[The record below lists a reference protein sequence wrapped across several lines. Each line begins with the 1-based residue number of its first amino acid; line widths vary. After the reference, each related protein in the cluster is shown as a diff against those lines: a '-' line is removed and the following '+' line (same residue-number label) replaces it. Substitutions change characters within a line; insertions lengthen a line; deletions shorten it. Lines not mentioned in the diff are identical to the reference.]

1 MRDAATGDRSV
12 AVVFAGWLN
21 VNIPRQGATA
31 REFLVDPLH
40 ADVVVFG
47 TFVPRNYDH
56 RRQPD
61 CADGGGDC
69 LLANVAA
76 LRPIRTALAPM
87 LSFREL
93 QKTFRATPHFATI
106 EAEYLRRFKAAGN
119 NWPNIAGTSIFAPLL
134 GSKALSV
141 LREIHG
147 YSEGLKL
154 LEAQESARRRRYDR
168 VVWSRVEYNWLAPH
182 PPLSLMPECYVW
194 VPRPQ
199 FGMAIDDGHAV
210 LSRAAADTYF
220 RRWEYLLWPG
230 MLARA
235 PLRFWA
241 TQPPED
247 LLAFVIAEANLS
259 VAHFA
264 MTAALPC
271 CGAAGHCFK
280 TECHHAPVYATRA
293 RGHEPFGEAR
303 PPAADGRGARW
314 VVKGKYKY
322 ELMENWRHAA
332 ALGCPGARFALTG
345 KRYGE
350 ARLSIGETIETG
362 GACARAERASYPP
375 GEEERRNPPVQLVVR
390 VPVPREARI
399 TPHLSGGLVA
409 PLATAARGGAAP
421 LRGGG
426 GGRGRARRQLERGAR
441 RRFDGVAV
449 PWFCPAHASGFWPAD
464 AGDGA
469 PVAAAG
475 FCAETAENDE
485 GDCERGA
492 QGGWAAGWASA
503 RGILTLADC
512 VDACR
517 RCARCNFVS
526 LSFRPF
532 HEECMWFHA
541 CPRFPRDLR
550 TVPTAPDMV
559 TVDVRL
565 RRIRRG

>member
-31 REFLVDPLH
+31 REFLVDVLH

-76 LRPIRTALAPM
+76 LRPVRTALAPM

-303 PPAADGRGARW
+303 PPRSA
-314 VVKGKYKY
+314 
-322 ELMENWRHAA
+322 
-332 ALGCPGARFALTG
+332 
-345 KRYGE
+345 
-350 ARLSIGETIETG
+350 
-362 GACARAERASYPP
+362 ARARAS
-375 GEEERRNPPVQLVVR
+375 R
-390 VPVPREARI
+390 
-399 TPHLSGGLVA
+399 
-409 PLATAARGGAAP
+409 
-421 LRGGG
+421 
-426 GGRGRARRQLERGAR
+426 
-441 RRFDGVAV
+441 
-449 PWFCPAHASGFWPAD
+449 
-464 AGDGA
+464 
-469 PVAAAG
+469 
-475 FCAETAENDE
+475 
-485 GDCERGA
+485 
-492 QGGWAAGWASA
+492 
-503 RGILTLADC
+503 
-512 VDACR
+512 
-517 RCARCNFVS
+517 
-526 LSFRPF
+526 
-532 HEECMWFHA
+532 
-541 CPRFPRDLR
+541 
-550 TVPTAPDMV
+550 
-559 TVDVRL
+559 
-565 RRIRRG
+565 